1 MSDQTSKHSSQC
13 QDQLLLLE
21 ASLIDLTDHTYKL
34 IDRLS
39 NVMTDAKPRVNEE
52 KVEKITLV
60 PFAQQIKVVAE
71 KIYTLT
77 NLIKD
82 AQSRIEC

>member
-1 MSDQTSKHSSQC
+1 MSDQISKHSQC
-13 QDQLLLLE
+13 QDQLILLE
-21 ASLIDLTDHTYKL
+21 SSLVDLTDQTYKL

-60 PFAQQIKVVAE
+60 PFAQNIKTATE

>member
-1 MSDQTSKHSSQC
+1 MSDQTSKHSQC
-13 QDQLLLLE
+13 QDQLILLE
-21 ASLIDLTDHTYKL
+21 SSLVDLTDQTHKL

-60 PFAQQIKVVAE
+60 PLAQQIKTATE

>member
-1 MSDQTSKHSSQC
+1 MSDQISKHSQC
-13 QDQLLLLE
+13 QDQLILLE
-21 ASLIDLTDHTYKL
+21 SSLVDLTDQTHKL

-39 NVMTDAKPRVNEE
+39 NVITDANPRVNEE

-60 PFAQQIKVVAE
+60 PLAQQIKTATE

>member
-1 MSDQTSKHSSQC
+1 MSDQISKHSQC
-13 QDQLLLLE
+13 QDQLILLE
-21 ASLIDLTDHTYKL
+21 SALVSLTDQAYKL

-39 NVMTDAKPRVNEE
+39 NVMTDANPRVNEDKE
-52 KVEKITLV
+52 KEIKLV
-60 PFAQQIKVVAE
+60 PFAQNIKTATE

-77 NLIKD
+77 NLITD

>member
-21 ASLIDLTDHTYKL
+21 DSLIDLTDHTYKL

-39 NVMTDAKPRVNEE
+39 NVMTGANPRVNEE

-60 PFAQQIKVVAE
+60 PLAQQIKTATE

>member
-1 MSDQTSKHSSQC
+1 
-13 QDQLLLLE
+13 
-21 ASLIDLTDHTYKL
+21 
-34 IDRLS
+34 
-39 NVMTDAKPRVNEE
+39 MTDANPRVNEE

-60 PFAQQIKVVAE
+60 PLAQQIKTATE

-77 NLIKD
+77 NLIKY

>member
-1 MSDQTSKHSSQC
+1 MSDQTSKHSQC
-13 QDQLLLLE
+13 QDQLILLE
-21 ASLIDLTDHTYKL
+21 SSLVDLTDQTHKL

-39 NVMTDAKPRVNEE
+39 NVMTDAKPRVNEDKE
-52 KVEKITLV
+52 KEIKLV
-60 PFAQQIKVVAE
+60 PFAQNIKTATE

>member
-1 MSDQTSKHSSQC
+1 MSDQISKHSQC
-13 QDQLLLLE
+13 QDQLILLE
-21 ASLIDLTDHTYKL
+21 SALVSLTDQAYKL
-34 IDRLS
+34 IERLS
-39 NVMTDAKPRVNEE
+39 NVMTEAKPIVNEDKE
-52 KVEKITLV
+52 KEIKLV
-60 PFAQQIKVVAE
+60 PFAQNIKTATE